1 MIATH
6 RRQIIHGVEG
16 CDLIS
21 PHIGHIQFPGDEL
34 DHRDRK
40 PALSAGFRA
49 DLALG
54 KIKQSHNRR
63 GLTTL
68 RIARNQFPSI
78 GGIFFGPGESAPAGT
93 RLCRPDERR
102 VGEGCVSTCR
112 SRWWQYHYTKTQ
124 NTLIKYST

>member
-1 MIATH
+1 MIASH

-68 RIARNQFPSI
+68 RIARHQFPS
-78 GGIFFGPGESAPAGT
+78 
-93 RLCRPDERR
+93 
-102 VGEGCVSTCR
+102 R
-112 SRWWQYHYTKTQ
+112 SEEHTSELQSLMRTSYAVFCLKKKNQ
-124 NTLIKYST
+124 